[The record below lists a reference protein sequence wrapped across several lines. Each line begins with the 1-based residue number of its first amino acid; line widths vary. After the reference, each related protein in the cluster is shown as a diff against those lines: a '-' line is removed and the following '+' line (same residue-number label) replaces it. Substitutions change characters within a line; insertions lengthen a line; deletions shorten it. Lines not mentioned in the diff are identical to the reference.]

1 MRENYNCA
9 PMFQN
14 KQGELSSAV
23 RFGDYELDPK
33 RSVLS
38 RNGIALKLQ
47 PQPFRVLELLLARA
61 PEIVTRDEIGEYVWE
76 KGVYVDLDQSLN
88 FCIRQI
94 RYVLND
100 SAASP
105 RFVETLPKQGY
116 RFIEP
121 VVEVGGLRAAENGFP
136 DVQDG
141 VSAETD
147 NHGHQSSVEGNR
159 RSRNRIL
166 AGIGVTLIA
175 VLVTGFLLHRAVS
188 NRVSASVQTRFS
200 KPTSSRM
207 RVVQLTNLPGV
218 YRRPAFSPNGEQIAF
233 VWDGENPVRGDLY
246 VQLIGGDRP
255 LRLTHTRSGFVCCA
269 DWSPDGRQIAFGRC
283 DDNGGGVF
291 IVPALGGPERKVT
304 DVDCPYG
311 TAGHPQW
318 TADGLSLVLADRCV
332 PDGRVGI
339 VVFSLQTGE
348 RRCLHTPPSGDSGD
362 VAPMLSPDQQT
373 VAFLSRPT
381 VGLAHLYAVSLS
393 GKNLRQLTFDDGDGD
408 FASQMWSADGKYI
421 VFNVTGRGLVRV
433 PAIGGALERET
444 VYPYSGALSPDG
456 RRLAHVEPD
465 GGWPF
470 WAVVWR
476 AELSRAG
483 GRVVSQEKILA
494 STAENDGPQLSPDE
508 QQIVFQSDRSGP
520 LQIWKSAVNG
530 SAPMQMTFLDEGY
543 PGTPRWSPDG
553 KWIVFDYH
561 TLKHHSQIYM
571 IDSEG
576 RNLHAVTSGDYENSV
591 PSYSRDGMAIYF
603 ASNRTGDWQVWRRE
617 LSTGQETQVTRHG
630 GFAAFESYDAKTL
643 YYSRLEGGGIWSM
656 PRGGGEE
663 QHITAALHRGY
674 WGHFAVTDS
683 GIYYVDSDA
692 EPGPAVMYYNFQTR
706 RFTPV
711 LTLKQN
717 PVPWTAA
724 NLAASRD
731 GRVVFYV
738 QAEFRNSTITMA
750 ENF

>member
-1 MRENYNCA
+1 MRENYNRA

-14 KQGELSSAV
+14 KQGELSSVV

-116 RFIEP
+116 RFIQP
-121 VVEVGGLRAAENGFP
+121 VVVGVGGLGADENGLP
-136 DVQDG
+136 DVEAG

-159 RSRNRIL
+159 RSRDRVL
-166 AGIGVTLIA
+166 AGIGVALIA
-175 VLVTGFLLHRAVS
+175 VLVTGFLLHRGVS
-188 NRVSASVQTRFS
+188 NRVSASVQNRFS
-200 KPTSSRM
+200 KPTSSRI

-218 YRRPAFSPNGEQIAF
+218 YHRPAFSPTGEQIAF

-246 VQLIGGDRP
+246 VQLIGGERP

-304 DVDCPYG
+304 DVACPYG
-311 TAGHPQW
+311 VAGNPQW
-318 TADGLSLVLADRCV
+318 TADGLVLADRCV
-332 PDGRVGI
+332 PNGPLGI

-348 RRCLHTPPSGDSGD
+348 RSCLHSPPSGDSGD
-362 VAPMLSPDQQT
+362 IAPILSPDQQT

-381 VGLAHLYAVSLS
+381 LGLAHLYAVSLS
-393 GKNLRQLTFDDGDGD
+393 GKNLRQLTFDDGDED
-408 FASQMWSADGKYI
+408 ISSLMWSVDGKYI
-421 VFNVTGRGLVRV
+421 VFDVNGRGLVRV
-433 PAIGGALERET
+433 PATGGAVERET
-444 VYPYSGALSPDG
+444 VYPFTGALSPDG
-456 RRLAHVEPD
+456 RRLAHVGPFS
-465 GGWPF
+465 GWKF
-470 WAVVWR
+470 WAVAWR
-476 AELSRAG
+476 MELSTAG
-483 GRVVSQEKILA
+483 GRVVSEEKVLA
-494 STAENDGPQLSPDE
+494 STAENDALQLSPDE

-520 LQIWKSAVNG
+520 LQIWKSGVNG
-530 SAPMQMTFLDEGY
+530 SDPMQMTFFDEGY

-561 TLKHHSQIYM
+561 TLKHHSQINM

-576 RNLHAVTSGDYENSV
+576 RNLHAVTSGDYESAV
-591 PSYSRDGMAIYF
+591 PSYSRDGRAIYF

-630 GFAAFESYDAKTL
+630 GFAAFESYDAKML

-674 WGHFAVTDS
+674 WGHFAVTGS
-683 GIYYVDSDA
+683 GIYFVDSDA

-706 RFTPV
+706 RLTPV

-717 PVPWTAA
+717 PVPWQGA